1 SVIMLR
7 QAQLN
12 PWGSRKGLL
21 VLRGVIGTGALFCVF
36 AALAQLPL
44 APATVLQYLQPTFTA
59 LLAWLLL
66 KETVGATVL
75 GAAVL
80 GWLAVVILSSPS
92 ELMGLLGPA
101 GTALLGQSG
110 AGLPL
115 SGVVLAIAGAL
126 LSACAYV
133 SVRALGRTE
142 HPLVIVFYFPLVGLV
157 MTAPLVLLQPV
168 MPSGWEVLALVGVG
182 LFTQLGQIGITKGL
196 LGMPAARATAMS
208 YVQVPL
214 AALWGW
220 LWFQEPLDPDTAT
233 AAALVLLA
241 TLLSLR
247 RSHPS
252 RAVGR

>member
-1 SVIMLR
+1 
-7 QAQLN
+7 
-12 PWGSRKGLL
+12 
-21 VLRGVIGTGALFCVF
+21 
-36 AALAQLPL
+36 
-44 APATVLQYLQPTFTA
+44 VLQYLQPTFTA
-59 LLAWLLL
+59 LLACLLL

-168 MPSGWEVLALVGVG
+168 MPSGGEVLALVGVG

>member
-1 SVIMLR
+1 
-7 QAQLN
+7 
-12 PWGSRKGLL
+12 
-21 VLRGVIGTGALFCVF
+21 
-36 AALAQLPL
+36 
-44 APATVLQYLQPTFTA
+44 
-59 LLAWLLL
+59 
-66 KETVGATVL
+66 
-75 GAAVL
+75 
-80 GWLAVVILSSPS
+80 
-92 ELMGLLGPA
+92 
-101 GTALLGQSG
+101 
-110 AGLPL
+110 
-115 SGVVLAIAGAL
+115 
-126 LSACAYV
+126 
-133 SVRALGRTE
+133 
-142 HPLVIVFYFPLVGLV
+142 VGLV